1 MDVKIIL
8 KISQCLQHC
17 QQKTYEIKKKIVI
30 FVKKDLNIKM
40 LKINNIVKLGAII
53 IIQGNREVL
62 HIAYVI
68 WNILYQIVYQKDI
81 SIIFYSGSNDD
92 CRFITKK

>member
-8 KISQCLQHC
+8 KISQFLQHC

-40 LKINNIVKLGAII
+40 LKIKNIVKLGAII

-68 WNILYQIVYQKDI
+68 
-81 SIIFYSGSNDD
+81 
-92 CRFITKK
+92 